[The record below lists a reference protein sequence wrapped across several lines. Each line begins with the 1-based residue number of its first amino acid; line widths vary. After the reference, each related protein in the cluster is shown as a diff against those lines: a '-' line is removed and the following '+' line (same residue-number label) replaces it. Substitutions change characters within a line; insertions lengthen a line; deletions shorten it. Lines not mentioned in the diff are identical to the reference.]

1 MTVDTAALAQVCE
14 RNDIV
19 RLRLFGSAARGEAG
33 PDSDIDLL
41 ADFGRRKSLLD
52 LVRIEQEFE
61 QALGQPVD
69 LITEAG
75 LSPYLRPRILR
86 EARVVYE
93 RAA

>member
-69 LITEAG
+69 LLTEAG

>member
-69 LITEAG
+69 LLTEAG

-86 EARVVYE
+86 ETRVVYE